1 MDQYGGDP
9 SHCRDCMGQKY
20 PPCDLFDESQND
32 VPLIFLISP
41 MPLHLLIGIDFLL
54 AFAVLSFTFPQHKV
68 LEMMPWRSWRKSILV
83 SWTASTLGT
92 SLGVEVPLATVSPV
106 ASLTFF
112 NSNTHDTIL

>member
-41 MPLHLLIGIDFLL
+41 MPLHLLIGINFLL
-54 AFAVLSFTFPQHKV
+54 AFAIFHISSTQGVGNDALEILEKIYPRVMDSFYAWYKF
-68 LEMMPWRSWRKSILV
+68 RRG
-83 SWTASTLGT
+83 GT
-92 SLGVEVPLATVSPV
+92 PGNGFTGGIFDFL
-106 ASLTFF
+106 
-112 NSNTHDTIL
+112 